1 MIRMGTRTVT
11 GENKKI
17 NNLFLL
23 GAIAI
28 PPLLLVLGLL
38 LASKNYEFT
47 TDTQSNLWAAKTA
60 IYTSFLSIIGVIG
73 VLSYLSIKKRV
84 GNIMLAFSLT
94 ICLLYSIFPISL
106 MAEKIS
112 SDDIRSTN
120 IVSKKNHVTLRT
132 LLFSEPHYQMK
143 SEEITKLLTAINK
156 LEVGSHYIK
165 VLKLLPPVPE
175 GCPIIM
181 RKLDSNEMI
190 LVYFVTK
197 RNEGPEINESDR
209 HISLYFDSQENLKKI
224 KTAI

>member
-11 GENKKI
+11 RENKKI
-17 NNLFLL
+17 SNLFLL

-38 LASKNYEFT
+38 LASKDYEFSAN
-47 TDTQSNLWAAKTA
+47 TQSNQWAAKTA

-112 SDDIRSTN
+112 SDDTRGTN
-120 IVSKKNHVTLRT
+120 IVSTKNHVTLRT

-143 SEEITKLLTAINK
+143 SEEITKLLNAIHQ
-156 LEVGSHYIK
+156 LEMGSHYIK

-209 HISLYFDSQENLKKI
+209 HVSLYFDSQENLKKI